1 MRTGTNELSE
11 ALARL
16 QRDQSMHAVIRDLL
30 GETEHFRLIG
40 QAELLQFFLEI
51 LEKALK
57 IRVRAPVSS
66 KWSRPRPPQ
75 AGVVDASGGSES
87 SELCD
92 RPKILEIPR
101 RGGWRTIS
109 VVEMQP
115 LGVVPFA
122 VLRNIVGPTATLSKL
137 RRPVGERR
145 KRLKPGSAGPIL
157 LML

>member
-40 QAELLQFFLEI
+40 QAALLQFFLEI

-66 KWSRPRPPQ
+66 KWSRPRPPR
-75 AGVVDASGGSES
+75 AGVRKLSMQVAEANPANSATGRKYSRS
-87 SELCD
+87 
-92 RPKILEIPR
+92 P
-101 RGGWRTIS
+101 
-109 VVEMQP
+109 VEAA
-115 LGVVPFA
+115 GEPFPCF
-122 VLRNIVGPTATLSKL
+122 VEPHCG
-137 RRPVGERR
+137 
-145 KRLKPGSAGPIL
+145 
-157 LML
+157 